1 MSFSLFQIKQ
11 SKRFIAAEMTSLAKQ
26 LQRLAVPHTQA
37 VLGDDRWKASLLF
50 DPKEAASID
59 TETYHALGMYHLAAG
74 KRLFILL

>member
-1 MSFSLFQIKQ
+1 
-11 SKRFIAAEMTSLAKQ
+11 MTSLAKQ

-59 TETYHALGMYHLAAG
+59 TETYHALGMYHSSREEAIHIALVTFPLQVF
-74 KRLFILL
+74 K

>member
-1 MSFSLFQIKQ
+1 
-11 SKRFIAAEMTSLAKQ
+11 MTSLAKQ

-59 TETYHALGMYHLAAG
+59 TETYHALGMHQEAIHTAIIIVYISIASL
-74 KRLFILL
+74 